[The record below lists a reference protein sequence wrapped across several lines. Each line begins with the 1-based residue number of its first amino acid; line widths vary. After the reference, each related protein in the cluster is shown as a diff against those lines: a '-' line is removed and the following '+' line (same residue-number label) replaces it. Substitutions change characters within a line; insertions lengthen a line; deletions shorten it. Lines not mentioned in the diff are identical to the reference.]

1 MNKNILQRKIQS
13 VAAEA
18 AVERFAVVLHP
29 RKMQNGKR
37 CITIEKP
44 FEKGKKAGQKQ

>member
-1 MNKNILQRKIQS
+1 MNKKYFTKNIQS

-29 RKMQNGKR
+29 REMQNGKR
-37 CITIEKP
+37 CITVEKP
-44 FEKGKKAGQKQ
+44 LEKGKKAGQN

>member
-1 MNKNILQRKIQS
+1 MQS

-29 RKMQNGKR
+29 RKMQTGKR
-37 CITIEKP
+37 CITVEKP
-44 FEKGKKAGQKQ
+44 LRKLKKPGRSSEAITINHLP